1 MMLWKPKKLGT
12 KELTEQELAEDRKSL
27 KKIGPCGV
35 GKRALYLNS
44 FYIDRFYYVP
54 LESVSRVFKR
64 VAMSKGGFSGR
75 GIFATIPYLVV
86 VYDNGQEK
94 QCNFKYEDQVDL
106 FLACIRQ
113 QFPQIRTVSEAAEK
127 RLEEAEKARVQK
139 PEVLLTGMAMAEVER
154 LECAKDYL
162 EKQPVLFAEFSNA
175 ARKKRTYEQTKPYY
189 KWGALLFT
197 ALGIA
202 ALGYGLIS
210 LKSQAPFAV
219 WFVLFGI
226 AGIFLFSGA
235 NVMPT
240 SRNNRKAIE
249 NRLETA
255 EKRVA
260 ECRDHCPAELAV
272 PCRYLHPVTLAR
284 MIRMIREGRA
294 CNEKEALEQVKEDLK
309 QLNASVQVTQEEY
322 DEIMA
327 VKPLFL
333 IHNYE

>member
-1 MMLWKPKKLGT
+1 MLWKPKKLGA
-12 KELTEQELAEDRKSL
+12 KELTEQELAADKKSCR
-27 KKIGPCGV
+27 KIGPCGI
-35 GKRALYLNS
+35 GKKALYLNS
-44 FYIDRFYYVP
+44 FYIDRCYYVP
-54 LESVSRVFKR
+54 VESVSRVFKR
-64 VAMSKGGFSGR
+64 VAMSKGGFSGK
-75 GIFATIPYLVV
+75 GLFATIPYLVV

-106 FLACIRQ
+106 FLARMQ
-113 QFPQIRTVSEAAEK
+113 QEFPEIKTVSEAAEK
-127 RLEEAEKARVQK
+127 RLEEAERAREQK
-139 PEVLLTGMAMAEVER
+139 PEVPLCGMALKEVER
-154 LECAKDYL
+154 LECAKEYL

-197 ALGIA
+197 VLGIA
-202 ALGYGLIS
+202 ALVSGLAS
-210 LKSQAPFAV
+210 LKSQASFAV

-249 NRLETA
+249 KRLETA
-255 EKRVA
+255 EAQVA
-260 ECRDHCPAELAV
+260 ECKSHCPKELAV
-272 PCRYLHPVTLAR
+272 PSRYLHPVTLSR
-284 MIRMIREGRA
+284 MIRLIREGRA
-294 CNEKEALEQVKEDLK
+294 SDEKEALEQVKEDLK
-309 QLNASVQVTQEEY
+309 QLNASVQVSQEEY

-333 IHNYE
+333 IHDYQ